1 MLRDVCPFLEKWGE
15 SGVCEAQ
22 VGYGCTRRT
31 EIHAGTGKATCLECA
46 FGVAFVCHHFW
57 G

>member
-1 MLRDVCPFLEKWGE
+1 MLRDVCPFLEKWGGF
-15 SGVCEAQ
+15 GVCEAQ

-31 EIHAGTGKATCLECA
+31 EIRAGTGKATCLERA
-46 FGVAFVCHHFW
+46 FGVAFVCRHFW

>member
-1 MLRDVCPFLEKWGE
+1 MLRDVCPFLEKWGGF
-15 SGVCEAQ
+15 GVCEAQ

-31 EIHAGTGKATCLECA
+31 EICAGTGKATCLERA
-46 FGVAFVCHHFW
+46 FGVAFVCRHFW